1 MNKRDENF
9 LAHNEFFPYR
19 MKETSRYILQTLT
32 LVNKNESTEAINFSM
47 YQTSEEEQ
55 KKILAH

>member
-1 MNKRDENF
+1 
-9 LAHNEFFPYR
+9 